1 MPPKKQAEQPPG
13 DRRVPAGAER
23 AANGRVGLQGSV
35 QSPARASTRECATA
49 RALPGRCSAR
59 FCSLWRAGAPSAAI
73 GALRAAASQRWSVWA
88 LGARCDSARVPQAC
102 LALTR
107 PGRET
112 KSCCATQ
119 LRVRRRSAGRR
130 LPPGVAGASRRP
142 AGLHTASVLL
152 AAAPARRIWPH
163 PPRVTSAARRCCDW
177 ARAAPR
183 AGGVCV
189 AGRAVC
195 GVTRFAAREAFSRFA
210 AAQKRSR
217 KSTPQRAPESYDSA
231 RPRDASAQRGFPAR
245 PRGFAKR
252 GAADSRFLCHPLSQ
266 RRRRPKPSAW

>member
-88 LGARCDSARVPQAC
+88 LGARCDSARVPQVR

-163 PPRVTSAARRCCDW
+163 PPRVTSAARRCCARCAASRRCLRRGSSSLRRDSFCRSRGVLTLCCRAEAEPQEHAA
-177 ARAAPR
+177 ARARVVRQCAPARRQR
-183 AGGVCV
+183 A
-189 AGRAVC
+189 AGLSSA
-195 GVTRFAAREAFSRFA
+195 AARLC
-210 AAQKRSR
+210 K
-217 KSTPQRAPESYDSA
+217 A
-231 RPRDASAQRGFPAR
+231 RRG
-245 PRGFAKR
+245 
-252 GAADSRFLCHPLSQ
+252 
-266 RRRRPKPSAW
+266 